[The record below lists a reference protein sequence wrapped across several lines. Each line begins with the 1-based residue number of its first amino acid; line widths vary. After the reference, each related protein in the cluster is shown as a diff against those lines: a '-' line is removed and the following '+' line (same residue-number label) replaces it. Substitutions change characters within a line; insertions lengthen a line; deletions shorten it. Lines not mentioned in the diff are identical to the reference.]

1 MCICRRLQMAGI
13 NYDFSSQVGFTGRAA
28 EKMESMNQHIYRRH
42 FVCASG
48 RVTQGGRAGN
58 PLCVRGGGQHRR
70 AVPRRAV
77 LVYRTGRE
85 RVESLT
91 KSANRRVAGTMC
103 LSGGWGCPNQQS
115 AGFASGQNRLI
126 FAVPYKDCP
135 ACYDCIKHC
144 AP

>member
-1 MCICRRLQMAGI
+1 MAGI

-28 EKMESMNQHIYRRH
+28 EKMESMNLHIYRRH
-42 FVCASG
+42 FVCTSG
-48 RVTQGGRAGN
+48 RGAQGGRAGN

-77 LVYRTGRE
+77 LVYRAGRE

-103 LSGGWGCPNQQS
+103 LSGVWGCPNQSVLRQ
-115 AGFASGQNRLI
+115 AE
-126 FAVPYKDCP
+126 P
-135 ACYDCIKHC
+135 ADFCSSL
-144 AP
+144 